1 MACVQTIYSHVLI
14 IQSFHRNAAS
24 ADEIDEPQNQNY
36 NTFQD
41 SLLDYASNKD
51 N

>member
-1 MACVQTIYSHVLI
+1 MACVQTIAMCSYYTY
-14 IQSFHRNAAS
+14 HRNAAS